1 MTNQRRHY
9 YPRTL
14 VTVTSTLISLVA
26 FSCSLSA
33 SASDNCPTGRVVPPE
48 EWTWIPRW
56 SPDGKYVLV
65 TWPAPPKVDSDGKL
79 SRVIGK
85 LDTQPQGVFRSAP
98 TILTP
103 GQKPPS
109 AMLSNLDTQEPL
121 LLDAKTYKKLPVEFA
136 DLPRMFGKKLK
147 GGIWSPNGK
156 LIAEDSLFGPP
167 PVFDAQTGKY
177 IMLIKLSQ
185 SNIRQKLTWSPD
197 SKQIAIDG
205 NEKGIWIYS
214 IGGSEAG
221 QPLPNAEGEC
231 HSFAWSPDGQS
242 IAFFEKTNDSHCLK
256 VSSPDGK
263 VTRLRVPLK
272 AEGRD
277 LGWSPNGNFFA
288 YSDDSVHILD
298 TALKE
303 VRKLD
308 TDDESEKG
316 LVWSPDGKLLAYRAN
331 CPLLKVFDVE
341 QMKPLSEISCE
352 KNGRYHF
359 YWSPDSKYLAIT
371 GAANEIVISE
381 AQTGKIVGSKL
392 FDEASV
398 IQWTPDCKAIAISR
412 FNDES
417 VLLEPVTLKPDV
429 IAFTGGNKE
438 NPWQNQK
445 VLRTPDDCFV
455 ELEKL
460 MGQEELKK
468 FKSLDEKNASGYGW
482 PFFQM
487 GLRNTWGLNGKSALV
502 KYFNNLGVTD
512 SRNMSEMI
520 MAMYWRKLNGL
531 PLEPEKLREKFRS
544 YENVFRYPPISPPK
558 K

>member
-1 MTNQRRHY
+1 M
-9 YPRTL
+9 
-14 VTVTSTLISLVA
+14 
-26 FSCSLSA
+26 
-33 SASDNCPTGRVVPPE
+33 PPE

-56 SPDGKYVLV
+56 SPDGKYILV
-65 TWPAPPKVDSDGKL
+65 SWPAPPKVDSDGKL

-85 LDTQPQGVFRSAP
+85 LDTEPQGVYRSAS

-109 AMLSNLDTQEPL
+109 AMLHNTQTQEPL
-121 LLDAKTYKKLPVEFA
+121 LLDAKTYRRLRVEFA
-136 DLPRMFGKKLK
+136 DTPNMFAKKMK
-147 GGIWSPNGK
+147 GGLWSPDSK
-156 LIAEDSLFGPP
+156 LIVDESIFGSPV
-167 PVFDAQTGKY
+167 VFDTQTGKI
-177 IMLIKLSQ
+177 IMQLKQSD
-185 SNIRQKLTWSPD
+185 SNISQKSTWSPD

-205 NEKGIWIYS
+205 NEKGIWMYS
-214 IGGSEAG
+214 IGGSEKG
-221 QPLPNAEGEC
+221 QPLPNTEGEC
-231 HSFAWSPDGQS
+231 HSLAWSPDGQS
-242 IAFFEKTNDSHCLK
+242 IAFFEKTNDSHCLI

-316 LVWSPDGKLLAYRAN
+316 LVWSPNGKLLAYRAN
-331 CPLLKVFDVE
+331 CPLLKVFDVA

-371 GAANEIVISE
+371 GAAYEIVISE
-381 AQTGKIVGSKL
+381 VQTGKIVGSKL

-398 IQWTPDCKAIAISR
+398 IQWTPDGKAIAISR
-412 FNDES
+412 LNDQS

-429 IAFTGGNKE
+429 IAFTGGNTE

-460 MGQEELKK
+460 MGEEELKK

-487 GLRNTWGLNGKSALV
+487 GLRNTWGLNGKNALV
-502 KYFNNLGVTD
+502 KYFNQMGIKD
-512 SRNMSEMI
+512 SRNMSAMI

-531 PLEPEKLREKFRS
+531 PMEPEQMAQKMKEA
-544 YENVFRYPPISPPK
+544 ED
-558 K
+558 

>member
-1 MTNQRRHY
+1 M
-9 YPRTL
+9 
-14 VTVTSTLISLVA
+14 
-26 FSCSLSA
+26 
-33 SASDNCPTGRVVPPE
+33 PPQ

-98 TILTP
+98 SILTP

-109 AMLSNLDTQEPL
+109 AMLSNLHTQEPL
-121 LLDAKTYKKLPVEFA
+121 LLDAKTYKRLPVEFA
-136 DLPRMFGKKLK
+136 DLPYVFRKKLK

-156 LIAEDSLFGPP
+156 LIAEDSLLGPP
-167 PVFDAQTGKY
+167 AVFDAQTGKC
-177 IMLIKLSQ
+177 IMLIKFSQ
-185 SNIRQKLTWSPD
+185 TNIRQKLTWSPD

-205 NEKGIWIYS
+205 NKKGIWIYS
-214 IGGSEAG
+214 IGGSVAG
-221 QPLPNAEGEC
+221 QPLSNAAGEC
-231 HSFAWSPDGQS
+231 HSLAWSPDGQS
-242 IAFFEKTNDSHCLK
+242 IAFFEKTNESHCLI

-263 VTRLRVPLK
+263 VTRFKVPLK
-272 AEGRD
+272 SEGRD
-277 LGWSPNGNFFA
+277 LGWCPSGKFFA

-303 VRKLD
+303 VSKLD

-316 LVWSPDGKLLAYRAN
+316 LIWSPNGKLLAYRAN

-398 IQWTPDCKAIAISR
+398 IQWTPDGKAIAISR
-412 FNDES
+412 FNDDS

-429 IAFTGGNKE
+429 IAFAGGNLQ

-445 VLRTPDDCFV
+445 VLKNLDDCFV

-460 MGQEELKK
+460 IGKEELQR
-468 FKSLDEKNASGYGW
+468 FKNLQEKDVFGFGW

-487 GLRNTWGLNGKSALV
+487 GLRNTWGLNGKNALV
-502 KYFNNLGVTD
+502 KYFNQMGIKD
-512 SRNMSEMI
+512 SRNMSAMI
-520 MAMYWRKLNGL
+520 MVMYWRKLNGL
-531 PLEPEKLREKFRS
+531 PLEPEQMAQRMKEA
-544 YENVFRYPPISPPK
+544 EN
-558 K
+558 